1 MESGQK
7 GFATLTVTLLITVI
21 LAMVTLYAAKVMV
34 VEKRIAANETAYSAA
49 FALAES
55 GLDAAGKAF
64 IDDDSLCDTSRD
76 FTLVGGESI
85 AVSWSCIGG
94 AAPVTVEATY
104 RDSST
109 GAKVTLAEAYT
120 YAFLLDMGAPPP
132 LSAAGFVD
140 VQGSFRVGA
149 NPNGGGNGVPVSIW
163 SGDDIDMT
171 NANGKT
177 CAVQEFSR
185 DRCASDTYSERGVE
199 GEDLA
204 QSDPNFPDDLLAFTF
219 GVPIEQWETLLTTG
233 RIPASNVLPDCTSLD
248 ANSTGIFLIEGD
260 CNVNGIGAA
269 DTPVVALIRDG
280 SLKVNGNDDSY
291 GIFFSL
297 ETDEAG
303 TAEITTSGNATIYGA
318 VMANHNNVKITAG
331 AFGVTW
337 HPDVFDRLLSDN
349 NTIFKPLVKVAGSWR
364 DFEVTP

>member
-1 MESGQK
+1 MNRGQK
-7 GFATLTVTLLITVI
+7 GFATLTVTLLVSVI
-21 LAMVTLYAAKVMV
+21 LAVVTLYAAKVMV
-34 VEKRIAANETAYSAA
+34 VEKRIAANETAYSVA

-64 IDDDSLCDTSRD
+64 IEDETLCDTSQNL
-76 FTLVGGESI
+76 TLVGGETVS
-85 AVSWSCIGG
+85 VSWSCVGG
-94 AAPVTVEATY
+94 VAPVTVQASY
-104 RDSST
+104 SDASS
-109 GAKVTLAEAYT
+109 GANVVLAEAYT

-163 SGDDIDMT
+163 SGDDIDMS

-177 CAVQEFSR
+177 CAVDDFNR
-185 DRCASDTYSERGVE
+185 DRCASQTYSERGVE

-204 QSDPNFPDDLLAFTF
+204 QSDPNFPTDLLAFTF
-219 GVPIEQWETLLTTG
+219 GVDIDNWEVLLTSG
-233 RIPASNVLPDCTSLD
+233 RIPASNVLPNCSSLD
-248 ANSTGIFLIEGD
+248 ASSTGIFMVEGD
-260 CNVNGIGAA
+260 CDVNGIGASG
-269 DTPVVALIRDG
+269 TPVVVLVRDG
-280 SLKVNGNDDSY
+280 NLKINGNDDSY

-303 TAEITTSGNATIYGA
+303 TAEINTSGNATIYGA
-318 VMANHNNVKITAG
+318 LMANHNNVKITAG
-331 AFGVTW
+331 SFGVTW
-337 HPDVFDRLLSDN
+337 HPDVFDRLISDN
-349 NTIFKPLVKVAGSWR
+349 NTLFKPLVKVAGSWR